1 MGGRRSEE
9 ALRLL
14 CALAASLEEEADYP
28 AALTTVLRQVCRSCG
43 WAGGDSWLPGPRGD
57 VLIPGPAWW
66 PPGAALQAFAEGSR
80 DYRFRRGEGLPGR
93 VWASRK
99 PAWVRDVRCDA
110 NFPRRRLAR
119 AAGLRAGLA
128 VPVLARGRLVAV
140 LGFFSRRRQEEDRAR
155 LRVVAAV
162 AAQLG
167 SLLRRRSAEAS
178 LRRSRLALAA
188 QEAER
193 QRLARELHDGVG
205 QILASAAFR
214 LGRAEET
221 GMDARRQVRR
231 LVASAVSEVRRL
243 ARNLGPAPLRDL
255 GLIAAVRLLGRE
267 YAERSGAKVDVVTD
281 GFPAKLPAGLALDL
295 YRILQEALSN
305 AERHAGASAVTVRLE
320 ALRGRLKIRV
330 LDDGRGFDPERPGRD
345 GLGLGH
351 LRERAALLGG
361 ELRLKSAPGAGTDVA
376 LTLPWAGGRREVS

>member
-1 MGGRRSEE
+1 MASPRSEE

-14 CALAASLEEEADYP
+14 CALAGSLEQEADLG
-28 AALTTVLRQVCRSCG
+28 AALAGVVRQVCRSCG
-43 WAGGDSWLPGPRGD
+43 WASGDTWIPDARGVVLVPGPSWSRPEPR
-57 VLIPGPAWW
+57 LR
-66 PPGAALQAFAEGSR
+66 AFGRGSR
-80 DYRFRRGEGLPGR
+80 VYRFRRGEGLPGR
-93 VWASRK
+93 VWKSRR

-128 VPVLARGRLVAV
+128 VPVLAGDRLVAV
-140 LGFFSRRRQEEDRAR
+140 LEFFSRRTQQEDRAR

-167 SLLRRRSAEAS
+167 SLLRRRDAETS

-188 QEAER
+188 REAER

-205 QILASAAFR
+205 QLLASAAFR
-214 LGRAEET
+214 LGQVEEP
-221 GMDARRQVRR
+221 GLRPIRQ
-231 LVASAVSEVRRL
+231 LVESAVSEIRRL

-255 GLIAAVRLLGRE
+255 GLVAAARLLGRE
-267 YAERSGAKVDVVTD
+267 LAGRSGVKVLVEGVDVPRD
-281 GFPAKLPAGLALDL
+281 LPAGISLEV
-295 YRILQEALSN
+295 YRVLQEALSN
-305 AERHAGASAVTVRLE
+305 VERHAGASNVTVRLE
-320 ALRGRLKIRV
+320 GLRGRLRLLV
-330 LDDGRGFDPERPGRD
+330 RDDGRGFDPDAPPRK

-361 ELRLKSAPGAGTDVA
+361 TLRLSSAPGAGTTVDLAV
-376 LTLPWAGGRREVS
+376 PWRRRRREVS